1 MTICVASITSGIITL
16 RRYIG
21 PRFRCE
27 VTVHK
32 LPRYSFQYSDPI
44 KYHLLDLAVSYFPSN
59 EN

>member
-27 VTVHK
+27 VTV
-32 LPRYSFQYSDPI
+32 QYSDPI